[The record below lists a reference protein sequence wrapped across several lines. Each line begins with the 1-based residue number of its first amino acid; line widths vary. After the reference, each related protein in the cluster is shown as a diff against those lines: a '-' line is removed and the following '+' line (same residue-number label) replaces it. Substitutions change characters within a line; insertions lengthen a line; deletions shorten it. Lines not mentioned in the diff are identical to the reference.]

1 MNKKA
6 SLTLKL
12 AVFFCIAASTVLFT
26 GCNDDN
32 DSGSPSTPT
41 PSAPNAYPDNL
52 PGNVKNII
60 LMIPDGISHESMKVV
75 DYYMNGEA
83 ESQIYNDFPVQVAV
97 ETSEYEYIYDITY
110 NTANPPAPTGYT
122 ITGYIYLGYD
132 PEEAYSDFYNMI
144 WRDPMVYPTATDQ
157 DAYLNHTT
165 DSASASTAMAT
176 GYKTKDGAMS
186 YGVKANTAVGNTA
199 AATDFVSLTNITQI
213 ARQLGKAAGVVTT
226 VPLSHAT
233 PGAQVAHN
241 IDRNQY
247 SAIADEMILNSGLEV
262 IMGAGGRDYNY
273 NGDPNT
279 QAPNR
284 MSTATFN
291 TVMGWYNNPTTIPA
305 GGFNVIRSRTE
316 FQNLATTTTPP
327 ARVLGIPNVM
337 ETLNYY
343 AGSPVT
349 TAIPKTKYTDSY
361 YVPYSIPRVATVP
374 TLAEMANGALN
385 VLKQDTD
392 GFYLMIEGGAVDWA
406 DHFGI
411 LYRANEAT
419 RLANGETPGPWGILI
434 EEMDDFNKAVEAVHA
449 WVEANSN
456 WDETLLIV
464 VPDHDTGFV
473 WGAGSGQINGT
484 AVFNEVINNGQGVL
498 PGFNWYS
505 WWHSNKLVPLYAKG
519 AGADRFTDYIKGT
532 DPRYGEYINNIDI
545 FKVMHYSILKNK
557 LAGLISWAR
566 MHNIDYGTMI
576 SRLLVADQAL
586 DNRNLPRAT
595 QFLEDFVDAVNDD
608 TSLSTSGMAETAEDI
623 IDAIEPHVSNAG
635 W

>member
-1 MNKKA
+1 MKFNKTP
-6 SLTLKL
+6 LTIKL
-12 AVFFCIAASTVLFT
+12 AALCLVAFMALFT
-26 GCNDDN
+26 GCDESNP
-32 DSGSPSTPT
+32 SGQKQAA
-41 PSAPNAYPDNL
+41 APNPAINTPHDYSDNL

-83 ESQIYNDFPVQVAV
+83 ESQIYNDFPVQVDV
-97 ETSEYEYIYDITY
+97 ETSEYEYIYN
-110 NTANPPAPTGYT
+110 NTVNGATPYT

-132 PEEAYSDFYNMI
+132 PAEVWTDFNNMI
-144 WRDPMVYPTATDQ
+144 WRDPLIYPAATDQ
-157 DAYLNHTT
+157 DPYLNVTT

-176 GYKTKDGAMS
+176 GYKTKDGAIG

-199 AATDFVSLTNITQI
+199 AVADFVSLTNITQI
-213 ARQLGKAAGVVTT
+213 ARQLGKAAGVVST

-247 SAIADEMILNSGLEV
+247 SAIAHEMIFDSGLEV
-262 IMGAGGRDYNY
+262 VMGPAFMDYEYDGAVRTPPRAANRIS
-273 NGDPNT
+273 
-279 QAPNR
+279 QADID
-284 MSTATFN
+284 TIT
-291 TVMGWYNNPTTIPA
+291 GWYNTPATIPA
-305 GGFNVIRSRTE
+305 GGFNVVRSRAE
-316 FQNLATTTTPP
+316 FQALGSTATPP
-327 ARVLGIPNVM
+327 SRVLGIPNVR

-343 AGSPVT
+343 AG
-349 TAIPKTKYTDSY
+349 TKYVDSY
-361 YVPYSIPRVATVP
+361 YVPFTTPRAATVP
-374 TLAEMANGALN
+374 TLAEMAQGALN
-385 VLKQDTD
+385 VLKEDTD
-392 GFYLMIEGGAVDWA
+392 GFYLMVEGGAVDWA

-411 LYRANEAT
+411 LYRADAAT

-456 WDETLLIV
+456 WNETLLIV

-473 WGAGSGQINGT
+473 WGAGSGNIDGVAT
-484 AVFNEVINNGQGVL
+484 FNPVINNGEGVL

-519 AGADRFTDYIKGT
+519 AGADRFMDYVKGT
-532 DPRYGEYINNIDI
+532 DTRYGEYINNIDI

-557 LAGLISWAR
+557 LAGLITQAETLDV
-566 MHNIDYGTMI
+566 DYKTML
-576 SRLLVADQAL
+576 SRLLSADSAL
-586 DNRNLPRAT
+586 DDRRIGAAS
-595 QFLEDFVDAVNDD
+595 QHLEGFIAAVNADA
-608 TSLSTSGMAETAEDI
+608 TLAASGMADTAEDI
-623 IDAIEPHVSNAG
+623 VDAIEPHVTNAG